1 MAKRKAKKKFW
12 NFENPN
18 FFWSLKMASNYAQTV
33 VQAMK
38 MMSNLM
44 MTKIKQRSNWS
55 YYDRKFII
63 NNDLLKTTYLSSSSS
78 FATTSTSIFSSLSL
92 SNLRKFP
99 LYSIII
105 QNMILMI
112 IMITTMLPL
121 PNSCLLLN
129 TAGMF
134 SFFVCF
140 YSLNFTCKQCY
151 YLFFMLTYKSS
162 FNVYDIHIFF
172 WEKILFI
179 SNFSRI

>member
-1 MAKRKAKKKFW
+1 
-12 NFENPN
+12 
-18 FFWSLKMASNYAQTV
+18 MASNYAQTV

-78 FATTSTSIFSSLSL
+78 FATTSTTLPSIFSSLSL

-129 TAGMF
+129 TAAASSILVYQFMTKKDDEL
-134 SFFVCF
+134 
-140 YSLNFTCKQCY
+140 LN
-151 YLFFMLTYKSS
+151 L
-162 FNVYDIHIFF
+162 
-172 WEKILFI
+172 
-179 SNFSRI
+179 